1 MDWALFQPEHGY
13 YAAGHV
19 RIGPRGDFATS
30 PSLGSDFASLL
41 AQQVVDLM
49 VSMSDRL
56 ETFSI
61 VEVGPGEGDLAAD
74 LLAAMDGLAPQLLS
88 RCELVL
94 VERSP
99 VLRQR
104 QQHRLQGQS
113 NVVVR
118 DSLKAL
124 KYILLELQYAS
135 LRYVMMATYSN

>member
-1 MDWALFQPEHGY
+1 M
-13 YAAGHV
+13 
-19 RIGPRGDFATS
+19 ATPPAMS
-30 PSLGSDFASLL
+30 ASDPVEFRHLPFLGVDFASLL

-56 ETFSI
+56 ETSI

-104 QQHRLQGQS
+104 QQQRLQSQS
-113 NVVVR
+113 NVAVR
-118 DSLKAL
+118 WCCSRTRRLPRAWRR
-124 KYILLELQYAS
+124 S
-135 LRYVMMATYSN
+135 GP